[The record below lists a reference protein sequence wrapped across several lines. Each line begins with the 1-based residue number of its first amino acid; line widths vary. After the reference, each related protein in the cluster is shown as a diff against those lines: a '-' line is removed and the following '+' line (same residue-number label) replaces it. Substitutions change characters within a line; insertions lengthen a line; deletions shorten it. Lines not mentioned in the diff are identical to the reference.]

1 MPETRV
7 AIPNHWTPRDY
18 QRPLWDAL
26 CAGKD
31 RALAIWHRR
40 SGKDDVSLHWTAR
53 SAMTRP
59 GTYWYMLPKQ
69 EQARKAIW
77 DATVRHP
84 DGSGK
89 TIRRVDWAFPEAIRS
104 RDRGATRDDMM
115 RIRFVN
121 DATWQVVGSD
131 SYNNLVGSNPI
142 GVVFSEWPLSDPQ
155 AWAFIRPILRENGGW
170 AIFNGTPRGQN
181 HAHRMFLDYQSD
193 DEWFV
198 QRLTAIET
206 GVFTPNDLDKERQ
219 EFRTD
224 YGLEAGDALFRQE
237 YECSFE
243 APVLGAYYAREL
255 NEIDGAGGITKVPY
269 DPSGGPVHVSFD
281 LGVGD
286 QTALWF
292 VQQVG
297 REVHVLDYYAA
308 MGVGME
314 HYLAEIQRRYR
325 MDQLGDLI
333 LPHDAKHREKLSG
346 HSVQDFFTDR
356 RFNVMVVPAPTNGD
370 ALMQEINAVRR
381 FLPRCVF
388 DRERTGEGLD
398 ALRSYRAEYDALKR
412 AIAGRPVHDWASH
425 GADSFRTL
433 VMGWEKAARPVG
445 TAAPRVRRRLGVQV

>member
-1 MPETRV
+1 MSELRIP
-7 AIPNHWTPRDY
+7 IPNNWEPRDY
-18 QRPLWDAL
+18 QKPLWRAL
-26 CAGKD
+26 NSGTK

-40 SGKDDVSLHWTAR
+40 SGKDDVSLHWTAQ
-53 SAMTRP
+53 SAMIQP
-59 GTYWYMLPKQ
+59 GTYWYMLPKM

-84 DGSGK
+84 TQPGQS
-89 TIRRVDWAFPEAIRS
+89 IRRIDWAFPKVLREHERE
-104 RDRGATRDDMM
+104 DMM
-115 RIRFVN
+115 RLRLINGAV
-121 DATWQVVGSD
+121 WQVVGSD
-131 SYNNLVGSNPI
+131 NFNNLVGSNPI
-142 GVVFSEWPLSDPQ
+142 GVVFSEWPLSNPE

-181 HAHRMFLDYQSD
+181 HAHRMFIDYQTD
-193 DEWFV
+193 DDWFV
-198 QRLTAIET
+198 QRLTAHDT
-206 GVFTPNDLDKERQ
+206 PVFSPNDLDKERD

-224 YGLEAGDALFRQE
+224 YGIEAGDALYRQE

-243 APVLGAYYAREL
+243 APVLGAYYVREL
-255 NEIDGAGGITKVPY
+255 NDLDGAGGITKVPY

-292 VQQVG
+292 AQQVG
-297 REVHVLDYYAA
+297 REVRILDYYAS

-314 HYLAEIQRRYR
+314 HYLAEIQSRYR
-325 MDQLGDLI
+325 MDQLGELI

-388 DRERTGEGLD
+388 DKEKTGEGIG
-398 ALRSYRAEYDALKR
+398 ALRSYRAEYDKLKH

-433 VMGWEKAARPVG
+433 VMGWERAARPVG
-445 TAAPRVRRRLGVQV
+445 TVAPRVRRRLGVQV